1 MPALGEAYLGETYL
15 GGPALLTEEPTFPT
29 GEPLLV
35 DSAIGEFVAKQG
47 DSGPAWLD
55 ILTWGDGKPVNLEG
69 CTVQFVL
76 RSLASRQAM
85 QLTGTV
91 EIPGPYT
98 GQVAFSPSSQDT
110 SVAGGYMAAWR
121 ITFPNG
127 EVRTAPTEGY
137 REVRIEQSLAEELRQ
152 LVSLTEVKRL
162 LNIPDN
168 DHVHDAE
175 LVGLIEDV
183 QPLIEERTGP
193 IIPQRYDEWYEGGHS
208 TISLRH
214 KPSFGFGTTPLLKVL
229 AVSEYRGPIEYNL
242 AIVPTPTQGSVYS
255 EMTHDELGLIVRR
268 TAGGGTGNWWHDPSH
283 PQQSVHV
290 IYQAGQEQVPRNV
303 GRAAREAIRWWWMTT
318 IAIGKGRE
326 TQADAE
332 PQLPMVSLPY
342 HVVAMLS
349 PTRRHPSLA

>member
-1 MPALGEAYLGETYL
+1 MLGGSYLGETYL
-15 GGPALLTEEPTFPT
+15 GGPGATAEVPPFPI

-55 ILTWGDGKPVNLEG
+55 TLTWGDGKPVNLEG

-76 RSLASRQAM
+76 RSLSSNAPV
-85 QLTGTV
+85 QLTGQV
-91 EIPGPYT
+91 EVPGPYT
-98 GQVAFSPSSQDT
+98 GSVLYQPSTQDT
-110 SVAGGYMAAWR
+110 QSAGEYMACWV

-127 EVRTAPTEGY
+127 RRETAPTEGY
-137 REVRIEQSLAEELRQ
+137 REVRIEPNLTAETQQ
-152 LVSLTEVKRL
+152 LVSLPEVKQHLRL
-162 LNIPDN
+162 PPN
-168 DHVHDAE
+168 DSTHDAE
-175 LVGLIEDV
+175 LIGLIEDV
-183 QPLIEERTGP
+183 QPLIEEHTGP
-193 IIPQRYDEWYEGGHS
+193 IVPKVYDEWYEGGHS

-214 KPSFGFGTTPLLKVL
+214 KPSFGYGTTPLLRVM

-268 TAGGGTGNWWHDPSH
+268 TSGGGTYSWWQDPSH

-290 IYQAGQEQVPRNV
+290 IYEAGQEVVPRNV
-303 GRAAREAIRWWWMTT
+303 ARAAKEAIRWWWTT
-318 IAIGKGRE
+318 TMATGKGRE
-326 TQADAE
+326 TVADAE
-332 PQLPMVSLPY
+332 TQLPLVALPY